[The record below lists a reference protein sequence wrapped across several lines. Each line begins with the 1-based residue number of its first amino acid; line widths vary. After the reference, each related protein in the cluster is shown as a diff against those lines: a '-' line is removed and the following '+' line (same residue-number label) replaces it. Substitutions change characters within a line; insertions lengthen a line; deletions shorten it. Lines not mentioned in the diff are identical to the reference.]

1 MAFFQSLLGPDL
13 PNVAASSVQTVLDCI
28 PQLVTSEDNANL
40 LRPVTLEEVK
50 EAVFL
55 LNGDSCPGPDGFTW
69 KFFQKCWSII
79 FTDLMSAVEDFFFA
93 GVPVPRSVASTSI
106 ILLPKKETPTSFADF
121 RPISLCNFINKVYTR
136 ILCLRIQ
143 PLLSKLISE
152 EQVCQGP

>member
-1 MAFFQSLLGPDL
+1 MTPMINAKLRWIFFQSLLGPDL

-69 KFFQKCWSII
+69 KFFFPKMLKNRFNVCSRG
-79 FTDLMSAVEDFFFA
+79 FFCRR
-93 GVPVPRSVASTSI
+93 PRTS
-106 ILLPKKETPTSFADF
+106 K
-121 RPISLCNFINKVYTR
+121 R
-136 ILCLRIQ
+136 
-143 PLLSKLISE
+143 
-152 EQVCQGP
+152 G